1 MTNETSIRSNNYW
14 IKHYAKLDYWTPEE
28 AVSLACNLN
37 PQNKRETVH
46 ILKVAGEDVP
56 LMILLSRAIECHTIK
71 VQDNKIKPLDFI
83 KWCKSKD
90 ISFPRKLEVL
100 VRKFLVSEDED
111 LEVKYQKLETE
122 NNNKDILIQSL
133 KEENREYREKISYL
147 EKEVSPAHGNSL
159 FTCYRIIFLALRE
172 AYDTGNREIKEKD
185 LKRYTDEFITS
196 IELLR
201 DNADIKLP
209 FPDIPHMKTINST
222 FQDMI
227 DKFYKNNKHVK

>member
-1 MTNETSIRSNNYW
+1 MTNETSISLNNHW

-90 ISFPRKLEVL
+90 ISFSQKLEVL

-133 KEENREYREKISYL
+133 KEENGRL
-147 EKEVSPAHGNSL
+147 KE
-159 FTCYRIIFLALRE
+159 
-172 AYDTGNREIKEKD
+172 D
-185 LKRYTDEFITS
+185 LKPLHGGERNGWIKLSAGFIGSNYDKLLSKKNIRDWVEEVYKDFENVESSTDIELYDITS
-196 IELLR
+196 EKSTLTE
-201 DNADIKLP
+201 KLTMVQKYCKEHSKP
-209 FPDIPHMKTINST
+209 PTK
-222 FQDMI
+222 
-227 DKFYKNNKHVK
+227 K